1 MTIQALFFE
10 YLCMRLRRV
19 FLTGLRMKLVK
30 VDTFILDPHWSD
42 FITSIGV
49 RGYIYW
55 SHTLR
60 ERIAVMAMA
69 MKGDREGFMI

>member
-1 MTIQALFFE
+1 
-10 YLCMRLRRV
+10 
-19 FLTGLRMKLVK
+19 MKLVK